1 MIEDKIKNSIKA
13 STEIIVDTIEEY
25 FLEAAEKIKD
35 VIKDSYMQVAG
46 QTVVENSQS
55 NLSLYKNLFDSRV
68 DHYNYVVRNG
78 AENIKISVPDMETFN
93 FHDLEMLQSVFE
105 GVAGKYV
112 ELSESEY
119 NIINRIDNKV
129 SPKKKTYLLRETQE
143 IVDIEDSI
151 LKKKLTRFPFSNKP
165 PLHREIFGKAET
177 FVEENMG
184 SWIEVAVNEGKN
196 RVKSGLEGVR

>member
-1 MIEDKIKNSIKA
+1 MIPDKVKNASKV

-25 FLEAAEKIKD
+25 FLAAAEKIKD

-55 NLSLYKNLFDSRV
+55 NLSLYKNLFDTRV
-68 DHYNYVVRNG
+68 DNYNYVVRNG
-78 AENIKISVPDMETFN
+78 VENIKISVPDMETFN
-93 FHDLEMLQSVFE
+93 FHDLEMVQTALE
-105 GVAGKYV
+105 GTAGRYV
-112 ELSESEY
+112 EISESEY

-129 SPKKKTYLLRETQE
+129 SPKKKTYLLRETKE

-184 SWIEVAVNEGKN
+184 SWIEVAISEGKN
-196 RVKSGLEGVR
+196 RIKNGFEGVR

>member
-68 DHYNYVVRNG
+68 DHYNYVIRNG

-93 FHDLEMLQSVFE
+93 FHDLEMVQTALE
-105 GVAGKYV
+105 GTAGRYV
-112 ELSESEY
+112 EISESEY

-165 PLHREIFGKAET
+165 PLHIEIFGIASEYVKSNIDVWLAD
-177 FVEENMG
+177 
-184 SWIEVAVNEGKN
+184 AVRIGKN
-196 RVKSGLEGVR
+196 RLKNTFNGVA